1 MRLERTQLFF
11 YLPKKGGN
19 EPVKPLTDKKI
30 SLRLDSELADKLEN
44 YAVNE
49 RVPVSFVLRHLVL
62 RFFAS
67 PAPEFRGSALGTS
80 PTSRFS
86 SEKADQRRS
95 AAAVRADLEKTSFE
109 KKVCALFDDFRG
121 IGLDTKEAAKR
132 TNFALKDQKHPWASY
147 EVIADIIRKS
157 GRFRKQKGVK

>member
-1 MRLERTQLFF
+1 M
-11 YLPKKGGN
+11 
-19 EPVKPLTDKKI
+19 KPLTDKKI

-67 PAPEFRGSALGTS
+67 PLLNFGGLLWVLLPLAASLQKR
-80 PTSRFS
+80 PTS
-86 SEKADQRRS
+86 AALRRRC
-95 AAAVRADLEKTSFE
+95 RAELEKTSFE
-109 KKVCALFDDFRG
+109 KKVCTLFDDFRG